1 MALNGSVHTNDYETR
16 YYTVDWTADQ
26 SVGNNS
32 STIHWTLSC
41 AGGQAYGGTGWYAER
56 DLRLY
61 VAGNLVVNKTDF
73 VKRYAGNIASGSV
86 VVNHA
91 PDGTAGFNI
100 NLEAAVYVSSVN
112 LRGSS
117 DFRLDNIARASS
129 PSCVDWPN
137 NKQDVGNMGDTIVIH
152 MNRNSEAFTHSVRYI
167 FGNASGT
174 IGENVAQNVS
184 WTIPLDLAGQVPN
197 ATSGTGT
204 ISVDTY
210 NGPTKIGTKTCLFTC
225 TVPNTV
231 IPAMTAAN
239 VTVDNSA
246 SSVVAGWGLCVV
258 GFSKPRIT
266 ASATGARGSTIRS
279 YSVDGVYH
287 AAQSDGSLSFTGGAF
302 SSAEDKTF
310 NICATDSRG
319 RTSEVR
325 SVVKSDIVAYHN
337 PYVSAFT
344 VRRNPANNLQVTV
357 HAVWVFASVQGK
369 NSATA
374 TLSYKLSTGKVWTTY
389 GNLTNDTNTT
399 LTTIF
404 TEESSY
410 DFRLTVT
417 DKLGR
422 STSYEA
428 TIPTAEV
435 LLDFRAGG
443 KGLGIGKIAETD
455 SLEVAMDAKFMKD
468 LWITDVSYKGDNIN
482 LRNVR
487 NLVDWNKLLNKPN
500 VFPPANHSHSYLPL
514 EGGSLSGSLS
524 VNGISNGHG
533 TPYGWLDFYS
543 GENNMVNMFIATNDG
558 NRFTIRT
565 QNGCDG
571 ITFRPNDGESDGNVS
586 VVGSIVYTES
596 CFQFSAKKFKKNITK
611 IMDADKLLS
620 LEPVEFDYKDTGTHS
635 VGLIADDVAK
645 YFPNL
650 IYYENEKV
658 TGLNY
663 VGLIPYMIKK
673 IQMQQEEIDEL
684 KAKKNDGGN

>member
-32 STIHWTLSC
+32 STVHWTLSC
-41 AGGQAYGGTGWYAER
+41 AGGQAYGGAGWYAER

-100 NLEAAVYVSSVN
+100 NLEAAVFETAVN

-117 DFRLDNIARASS
+117 DFRLDDIARASQ
-129 PSCVDWPN
+129 PSCIDWPN
-137 NKQDVGNMGDTIVIH
+137 NKQNVGNMGDTIVIH

-174 IGENVAQNVS
+174 IGENIAQNVS

-210 NGPTKIGTKTCLFTC
+210 NGSTKIGTKTCLFTC

-246 SSVVAGWGLCVV
+246 NSVVAGWGLCVV
-258 GFSKPRIT
+258 GFSRPIIT
-266 ASATGARGSTIRS
+266 ASASGARGSSIRS
-279 YSVDGVYH
+279 YTVDGEYH
-287 AAQSDGSLSFTGGAF
+287 AARSDGSLSFTGGAF
-302 SSAEDKTF
+302 SSAENKTF

-325 SVVKSDIVAYHN
+325 SVVKSDIVDYHN

-344 VRRNPANNLQVTV
+344 VQRTPANNSQVTV

-374 TLSYKLSTGKVWTTY
+374 TLSYKPSTGKVWTTY
-389 GNLTNDTNTT
+389 GNLTNNTNTT
-399 LTTIF
+399 LTTAF
-404 TEESSY
+404 AEESSY
-410 DFRLTVT
+410 DFRLTVA

-428 TIPTAEV
+428 AIPTADV

-455 SLEVAMDAKFMKD
+455 SLEVAMDAKFAKSLVM
-468 LWITDVSYKGDNIN
+468 TDVGSKGNNIN
-482 LRNVR
+482 LRDIESLVKGWIRSWVLTNAYPIGSIYMNVSGT
-487 NLVDWNKLLNKPN
+487 NP
-500 VFPPANHSHSYLPL
+500 
-514 EGGSLSGSLS
+514 GSLLGGTWTAWGSGR
-524 VNGISNGHG
+524 VPVGVDAGNGNFNTVEKTGGQSEVTLTTEEIPPHAHKFWVLQWNQTIGNTTLVEGH
-533 TPYGWLDFYS
+533 DVS
-543 GENNMVNMFIATNDG
+543 GENKAETDASCGLPGGETKAHNNLQPYITCYMWK
-558 NRFTIRT
+558 RT
-565 QNGCDG
+565 
-571 ITFRPNDGESDGNVS
+571 
-586 VVGSIVYTES
+586 
-596 CFQFSAKKFKKNITK
+596 A
-611 IMDADKLLS
+611 
-620 LEPVEFDYKDTGTHS
+620 
-635 VGLIADDVAK
+635 
-645 YFPNL
+645 
-650 IYYENEKV
+650 
-658 TGLNY
+658 
-663 VGLIPYMIKK
+663 
-673 IQMQQEEIDEL
+673 
-684 KAKKNDGGN
+684 